1 MYGDHI
7 WILLTF
13 SEFGCNCYVNAT
25 RMPVMPENAYELCG
39 VAKLDVKIITCI
51 ILSLVLKIL
60 EAQKDFRLR
69 VEGEGSPSR

>member
-1 MYGDHI
+1 MGCKYMYGDHI

-39 VAKLDVKIITCI
+39 VAKLDVKIIV
-51 ILSLVLKIL
+51 LSSEDL
-60 EAQKDFRLR
+60 
-69 VEGEGSPSR
+69 GSSERFQAKG